1 MHEKGAAMG
10 QVVSIATNQIVM
22 MFLLMGVGLSLYRGS
37 FLTSAGVSQ
46 MSDLVLFVANP
57 VLIAKAL
64 MRPFDAIVFQG
75 ALWVAVISVVTLL
88 ISIVIGH
95 AAYRSPDDRHAA
107 MGRFSTIFSNT
118 GFIGIPLAQATVGAD
133 GVFYVAVANT
143 VQMVFMWT
151 YGVLLAS
158 GDRARVAP
166 RKVLTNPS
174 VIAMVIGLAC
184 FLSSWEPPRVV
195 MSALECLGSLN
206 TGLVMLVLGANLAQC
221 QLASTVRDAAIWKAC
236 ALRLLAMPLLTLALL
251 LVLPR
256 TGITAQTV
264 VVMYQSMPVAAAAS
278 LFAHTYGR
286 DGDFATG
293 VVALSTLC
301 SLATMPLMLSVG
313 SYIL

>member
-1 MHEKGAAMG
+1 
-10 QVVSIATNQIVM
+10 M
-22 MFLLMGVGLSLYRGS
+22 MFLLMGVGYLLYRRH
-37 FLTSAGVSQ
+37 FLTEGGISQ

-64 MRPFDAIVFQG
+64 MRPFDAAVFQG
-75 ALWVAVISVVTLL
+75 ALWVAAVSVATLL
-88 ISIVIGH
+88 LSIVLGFI
-95 AAYRSPDDRHAA
+95 AYRDPQDRHAA

-118 GFIGIPLAQATVGAD
+118 GFIGIPLAQATVGTD

-151 YGVLLAS
+151 YGVFLAS
-158 GDRARVAP
+158 GDRTQVAP

-174 VIAMVIGLAC
+174 VIAMVVGLGC
-184 FLSSWEPPRVV
+184 FLISWEPPQIV
-195 MSALECLGSLN
+195 MNALTSLGNLN

-221 QLASTVRDAAIWKAC
+221 QLASLVRDAAIWKAC
-236 ALRLLAMPLLTLALL
+236 ALRLVVMPLLTLAILFL
-251 LVLPR
+251 LPR
-256 TGITAQTV
+256 TGIAAQTV
-264 VVMYQSMPVAAAAS
+264 VIMYQAMPVAAAAS

-301 SLATMPLMLSVG
+301 SLASMPLMLFIGSV
-313 SYIL
+313 IL

>member
-1 MHEKGAAMG
+1 ME
-10 QVVSIATNQIVM
+10 QVVAIATNQIVM
-22 MFLLMGVGLSLYRGS
+22 MFLLMGVGYLLFRRR
-37 FLTSAGVSQ
+37 FLADAGVSQ

-64 MRPFDAIVFQG
+64 MRPFDAAVFQG
-75 ALWVAVISVVTLL
+75 ALWVAAVSVVTLL
-88 ISIVIGH
+88 LSIALGFV
-95 AAYRSPDDRHAA
+95 AYRDPRDRHAA

-151 YGVLLAS
+151 YGVFLAS
-158 GDRARVAP
+158 GDRTQVAP

-174 VIAMVIGLAC
+174 VIAMVVGLAC
-184 FLSSWEPPRVV
+184 FLISWEPPQIV
-195 MSALECLGSLN
+195 MNALTSLGNLN

-221 QLASTVRDAAIWKAC
+221 QLASLVRDAAIWKAC
-236 ALRLLAMPLLTLALL
+236 VLRLAAMPLLTLAILFL
-251 LVLPR
+251 LPR
-256 TGITAQTV
+256 AGIAAQTV
-264 VVMYQSMPVAAAAS
+264 VIMYQAMPVAAAAS

-286 DGDFATG
+286 DGDYATG

-301 SLATMPLMLSVG
+301 SLATMPLMLFVG
-313 SYIL
+313 SVIL

>member
-1 MHEKGAAMG
+1 MG
-10 QVVSIATNQIVM
+10 QIVSITCDQIVM
-22 MFLLMGVGLSLYRGS
+22 MFMVMGVGFGLYRRR

-46 MSDLVLFVANP
+46 MSDLVLYVANP

-64 MRPFDAIVFQG
+64 MRPFDAAVFQG

-88 ISIVIGH
+88 ISIVVGLV
-95 AAYRSPDDRHAA
+95 AYRDPRDHHAA

-158 GDRARVAP
+158 GDRSQVGLC
-166 RKVLTNPS
+166 KVLTNPS
-174 VIAMVIGLAC
+174 VIAMVVGLAC
-184 FLSSWEPPRVV
+184 FLGSWEPPRIV
-195 MSALECLGSLN
+195 MSALDSLGSLN
-206 TGLVMLVLGANLAQC
+206 TGLVMLVLGANLARC
-221 QLASTVRDAAIWKAC
+221 QLASTVRDTAVWKAC
-236 ALRLLAMPLLTLALL
+236 ALRLVAMPMITLALL
-251 LVLPR
+251 YVLPR
-256 TGITAQTV
+256 AGIAEQTV
-264 VVMYQSMPVAAAAS
+264 AIMYQSMPVAAAAS

-301 SLATMPLMLSVG
+301 SLATMPLMLFVG
-313 SYIL
+313 SLIL